1 MAIWWM
7 NYTDELAKVRHK
19 NKQYIQEGM
28 GMLSFQTRYH
38 TYEKDNR
45 KADVWL
51 DEHGNWGCRF
61 WENKVWAADEVY
73 KGHSESYAESAAE
86 NYVEGIKSVR

>member
-7 NYTDELAKVRHK
+7 NYMDELAKVRHK

-61 WENKVWAADEVY
+61 WENKVWRLQMKY
-73 KGHSESYAESAAE
+73 
-86 NYVEGIKSVR
+86 IKDIVNHMQSRQRIM

>member
-1 MAIWWM
+1 MRSAGKDLVA
-7 NYTDELAKVRHK
+7 TFVCAK
-19 NKQYIQEGM
+19 I
-28 GMLSFQTRYH
+28 
-38 TYEKDNR
+38 
-45 KADVWL
+45 
-51 DEHGNWGCRF
+51 